1 MCGAQRL
8 TVSKTVTGGR
18 LLAVTA
24 VGILGACRSD
34 SATGVPAVDAIPV
47 GQQFTVNGA
56 PEMKLEG
63 GASGADYLLV
73 AYNASTIADTLLSAT
88 ITGTGLRTAPS
99 ASLMVGASPTFGTPD
114 VQGGGLTRG
123 LAPDETFHARL
134 AELARAEVPKRLA
147 GTRAW
152 FAARQPGAAVMSGG
166 FRIAP
171 SYSALPSTVAVG
183 DVVRMNVN
191 GNDFCTN
198 PIYHGLRVKAIGTKS
213 IVLADTLN
221 PAGGFTDADYRR
233 FATRFDT
240 LVYPL
245 DVENFGE
252 PTDIDRNGRIA
263 ILFTRAVNEL
273 TPPNSRSYV
282 GGFFDSRDL
291 LAVAGSQRTGKPC
304 PGSNEGEM
312 FYMLVPDPTGAINGN
327 VRRTGFVD
335 TLTTAVLA
343 HEFQHLINAGR
354 RIYINTAA
362 QDLEVVWLNEG
373 LSHIAEE
380 LLYYRESGKTP
391 RSNLTDADIRVNSR
405 ATYPFWKADA
415 SSNFARFIE
424 YLQDPASNSPAADND
439 SLATRGA
446 TWSYLRYAVDQ
457 KGTDEAAIWRAF
469 DNATTLGL
477 TTIQVALGTDPLP
490 LFRSWALAN
499 YLDDSGFTTDPL
511 YSHKS
516 WNFRD
521 IYNNTYINLGFPLRV
536 TALVENTSATVR
548 VRGLSAAYYRVSVA
562 AGQSARLAF
571 SATGAAPNANLNFI
585 AVRTR

>member
-1 MCGAQRL
+1 MAL
-8 TVSKTVTGGR
+8 
-18 LLAVTA
+18 
-24 VGILGACRSD
+24 GILGACRSD
-34 SATGVPAVDAIPV
+34 SATGVAPVDGIAV
-47 GQQFTVNGA
+47 GQQLTVNGA

-73 AYNASTIADTLLSAT
+73 AYNASTSADAFLSAT

-99 ASLMVGASPTFGTPD
+99 ASLMADVSPAFGAPEL
-114 VQGGGLTRG
+114 QGGGLTRG
-123 LAPDETFHARL
+123 LVPDEKFHARL
-134 AELARAEVPKRLA
+134 AETARAEVPRRLA

-152 FAARQPGAAVMSGG
+152 FAARQPAAAVMSGG

-171 SYSALPSTVAVG
+171 SFSALPSTVGVG
-183 DVVRMNVN
+183 DVVKLNVN

-221 PAGGFTDADYRR
+221 PAGGFTDADYQR
-233 FATRFDT
+233 FATRFDN

-252 PTDIDRNGRIA
+252 PTDIDHNGRIA

-273 TPPNSRSYV
+273 TPPNSGSYV
-282 GGFFDSRDL
+282 GGFFDTRDL
-291 LAVAGSQRTGKPC
+291 LPVTPTSRSTDPC

-335 TLTTAVLA
+335 TLTTGVLA

-354 RIYINTAA
+354 RIYINTDAR
-362 QDLEVVWLNEG
+362 DLEVVWLNEG

-415 SSNFARFIE
+415 SSNFSRFST
-424 YLQDPASNSPAADND
+424 YLQDPSSNSPAAGND

-457 KGTDEAAIWRAF
+457 MGTDEAAIWRAF
-469 DNATTLGL
+469 GNSTTVGL
-477 TTIQVALGTDPLP
+477 TTIQLALRTDPLP

-521 IYNNTYINLGFPLRV
+521 IYNNTYVNMSFPLQV
-536 TALVENTSATVR
+536 TPLVESTPATVR
-548 VRGLSAAYYRVSVA
+548 VRGLSAAYYRLSVA
-562 AGQSARLAF
+562 PGQSARLAF
-571 SATGAAPNANLNFI
+571 SANGAAPSPSLNFI